1 MFDTFNTPPGILDAL
16 DAIPTWDSENEEE
29 SSVNERIQRLTSA
42 RGAIPSTVQV
52 KRILFNARNR
62 GGVMVVEVSYDPG
75 RGDYKEETIC
85 LELTPPQQEG
95 DSEWSLTEI

>member
-75 RGDYKEETIC
+75 GKEETIC

-95 DSEWSLTEI
+95 NSAWSLTEI